1 MEVIFIGFY
10 YCNYILN
17 YCVQIIKYKISDF
30 VFMEDISIVEYKEVD
45 FSNSMLVVAF
55 PTVGLVS
62 SIAGRF
68 IIDSLKLDEIGAI
81 VSNNFM
87 PATVIH
93 KAIPSPPVRIYA
105 GKKICGPDG
114 TCEQIAVIIS
124 EFMPPMDTIKLLADT
139 ILEWSNKKGCDT
151 IVALEGTH
159 ATGDVKKQ
167 KLQIFGVGTNP
178 DMKRILKKHKIE
190 ETQEGMITGV
200 SGVLLYEG
208 VLMKRNVLCLLAE
221 AHAAYPDSRA
231 AGILLEKLDI
241 MLPGIKI
248 DPKPLYKE
256 AEEIEKNIR
265 KFLEQSK
272 PTAPSMPPIPH
283 SMYG

>member
-1 MEVIFIGFY
+1 M
-10 YCNYILN
+10 
-17 YCVQIIKYKISDF
+17 D
-30 VFMEDISIVEYKEVD
+30 DISIIEYKEVD
-45 FSNSMLVVAF
+45 LSNSMLVVAF

-81 VSNNFM
+81 VSKNFT
-87 PATVIH
+87 PTTIIH
-93 KAIPSPPVRIYA
+93 NSIPSPPVRIYA
-105 GKKICGPDG
+105 GNKICGPDDS
-114 TCEQIAVIIS
+114 CEQIAVIIS
-124 EFMPPMDTIKLLADT
+124 EFMPPMDIIKLLGDT
-139 ILEWSNKKGCDT
+139 ILEWSDKKGCKT

-159 ATGDVKKQ
+159 AVGDIKKQ
-167 KLQIFGVGTNP
+167 KLQIYGVGTNP
-178 DMKRILKKHKIE
+178 EMRSILKKYKIR

-200 SGVLLYEG
+200 TGVLLYEG
-208 VLMKRNVLCLLAE
+208 VLMNRDVLCLLAE

-231 AGILLEKLDI
+231 AGNLLKKLDI
-241 MLPGIKI
+241 MLPEIKI

-265 KFLEQSK
+265 KLMEQSK
-272 PTAPSMPPIPH
+272 PTAPSMPPIPY